1 MKLYMHQAACS
12 LSPHIIARELG
23 LEVELVPVDRATRR
37 AGDGQDFH
45 AVNPNGYVPA
55 LVLDDDDIV
64 LEGPAIV
71 QYLAELRPQ
80 AGMMPQDARART
92 QLQALLNFIS
102 TELHKPMTQMF
113 APAYAPV
120 RDVLHRHVSARLG
133 WVSARLDVAPYLTGE
148 AFSLADAYLFV
159 CLNWCQ
165 WLGIDLSEWP
175 RLVVFMLR
183 VSERPAVK
191 AALAAENLEA
201 HSGGVFFAPRKAA

>member
-1 MKLYMHQAACS
+1 MKLYTHPAACS
-12 LSPHIIARELG
+12 LSPHIVARELG
-23 LEVELVPVDRATRR
+23 LELEIVPVERGSHRTA
-37 AGDGQDFH
+37 DGMDYR

-55 LVLDDDDIV
+55 LVLDDGEVV

-80 AGMMPQDARART
+80 AGMMPQDVHART
-92 QLQALLNFIS
+92 QLQMLLNFIS

-120 RDVLHRHVSARLG
+120 RDVLHQHVAKRLD

-148 AFSLADAYLFV
+148 TFSLADAYLFV

-183 VSERPAVK
+183 TGARPGVK
-191 AALAAENLEA
+191 AALAAEGLMP

>member
-12 LSPHIIARELG
+12 LSPHIIARELD
-23 LEVELVPVDRATRR
+23 LEVEIVPVERGTYRTADDT
-37 AGDGQDFH
+37 DYL

-55 LVLDDDDIV
+55 LVLDDGEVV

-71 QYLAELRPQ
+71 QRLAELRPQ
-80 AGMMPQDARART
+80 AGMMPQDLRARA
-92 QLQALLNFIS
+92 QLQSLLNFIS

-113 APAYAPV
+113 NPAYAPV
-120 RDVLHRHVSARLG
+120 RDVLQRHVAGRLN
-133 WVSARLDVAPYLTGE
+133 WVSTRLDVNPYLMGE

-183 VSERPAVK
+183 VGKRPGVQ
-191 AALAAENLEA
+191 AALAAEKLA
-201 HSGGVFFAPRKAA
+201 PHSGGVFFAPQKAA